1 MSGLLSPL
9 RRFYHYKPFSAAD
22 MLALYNTGIKAL
34 ELAVE
39 TLCDPVKEAYI
50 DSLARAVTPHAT
62 HEIMSFRGKLFKIQ
76 S

>member
-1 MSGLLSPL
+1 
-9 RRFYHYKPFSAAD
+9 